1 MATQYTAGIV
11 QGQNWTAAI
20 ANQIGA
26 AWNDYTPVITCQTGA
41 ITSYTSAGR
50 WGRIQ
55 NIAFVQFQTTL
66 TNAGT
71 GANALYVSY
80 PIQPKATTGAPGGA
94 IGTFVEWTA
103 VGMVG
108 GVFTFGGLSTFALLK
123 YDWTSPIGTGRTFG
137 GFAVY
142 EVA

>member
-1 MATQYTAGIV
+1 MATQWTAGLTDNT
-11 QGQNWTAAI
+11 GLYAATL
-20 ANQIGA
+20 NQIGA

-41 ITSYTSAGR
+41 ITSYASAGR

-55 NIAFVQFQTTL
+55 NIAFVQFQTTI

-71 GANALYVSY
+71 GGGALYISY

-94 IGTFVEWTA
+94 IGTFVEWTV

-123 YDWTSPIGTGRTFG
+123 YDWTTPIGTGRTFG